1 MGEWTGQTVYF
12 GKMGRTNTQRTLA
25 LAKARAAALGL
36 KTVLVATT
44 NGETGALAA
53 EQFSGF
59 DLVVVSHSTGFG
71 KPDEQELTPEN
82 RARIEA
88 AGAVVLTCQHAL
100 GGVNRAIRKK
110 LDTYLTD
117 EIIAHTLRIF
127 GEGMKVVFEI
137 AMMAADAG
145 LARTDQPAMVIAGT
159 GRGADTAVV
168 LQPANAQQFFDLKVI
183 EFVCLPS
190 PHHPLAGE

>member
-1 MGEWTGQTVYF
+1 MGEMTGQTIYF
-12 GKMGRTNTQRTLA
+12 NKMGRANTERTLA
-25 LAKARAAALGL
+25 LAKTRAAALGL

-59 DLVVVSHSTGFG
+59 NVVAVSHSAGFS
-71 KPDEQELTPEN
+71 KPNEQELTSEH

-88 AGAVVLTCQHAL
+88 TGAVVLTCQHAL

-110 LDTYLTD
+110 LDTFMTD

-127 GEGMKVVFEI
+127 GEGMKVVCEI
-137 AMMAADAG
+137 ALMAADSG
-145 LARTDQPAMVIAGT
+145 LVRTDEPVMVIAGT

-168 LQPANAQQFFDLKVI
+168 LQPANAQQFFDLKII
-183 EFVCLPS
+183 EIICLPS
-190 PHHPLAGE
+190 PHHPLAGS

>member
-1 MGEWTGQTVYF
+1 MGDLSVQTVYF
-12 GKMGRTNTQRTLA
+12 GKMGRSNTARTLT
-25 LAKARAAALGL
+25 LAKERATALGI

-44 NGETGALAA
+44 GGDTGALAA
-53 EQFSGF
+53 EQFHGF
-59 DLVVVSHSTGFG
+59 DVIAVTHSTGFS

-82 RARIEA
+82 RKRIEA
-88 AGAVVLTCQHAL
+88 AGGAVLTSQHAF

-110 LDTYLTD
+110 LNTFLTD

-137 AMMAADAG
+137 ALMAADAG
-145 LARTDQPAMVIAGT
+145 LARTDEPAMVIAGT

-168 LQPANAQQFFDLKVI
+168 MRPANAQQFFDLKII
-183 EFVCLPS
+183 EIICLPS
-190 PHHPLAGE
+190 PHHPMMGV

>member
-1 MGEWTGQTVYF
+1 MGELIGQTVYF
-12 GKMGRTNTQRTLA
+12 HNMGRSNTERTLA

-53 EQFSGF
+53 EQLSGF
-59 DLVVVSHSTGFG
+59 NVVTVSHSTGFS
-71 KPDEQELTPEN
+71 KPDQQELTPEN
-82 RARIEA
+82 RERIEA